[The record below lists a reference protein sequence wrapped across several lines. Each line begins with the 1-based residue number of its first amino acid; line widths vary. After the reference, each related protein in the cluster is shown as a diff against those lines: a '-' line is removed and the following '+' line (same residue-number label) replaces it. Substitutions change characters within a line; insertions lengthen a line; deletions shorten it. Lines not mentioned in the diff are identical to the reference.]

1 MDLNNEL
8 LHTPDGMRDTY
19 GTEMAKKNA
28 IMKRIRSRIRL
39 YGYEEIQTPT
49 IEFYDVFS
57 SEVGTTPVREL
68 YKLLDNEGN
77 LLVLRPDFTPSVAR
91 CAAKYFS
98 EDTAP
103 IRFSYAGSVFGNTS
117 SLQGKLAEPFVV
129 TAPYIE
135 DEQDKPIH
143 LSYHKGNELDYIIS
157 GHLRFAYENHVEEV
171 GPGDVLMYDS
181 GRGHGMIATGGE
193 PCVFLAIVMKPED
206 SDII

>member
-57 SEVGTTPVREL
+57 SEVGTTPVKEL

-98 EDTAP
+98 DETAP
-103 IRFSYAGSVFGNTS
+103 IRFTYAGSVFGNTS
-117 SLQGKLAEPFVV
+117 SPSALHTRAVSS
-129 TAPYIE
+129 AI
-135 DEQDKPIH
+135 
-143 LSYHKGNELDYIIS
+143 
-157 GHLRFAYENHVEEV
+157 LRACRESSARPSRWVRN
-171 GPGDVLMYDS
+171 
-181 GRGHGMIATGGE
+181 
-193 PCVFLAIVMKPED
+193 
-206 SDII
+206 